1 MHLCGRSRGGARE
14 PPPPTPL
21 FLDQTYFFG
30 RPGPSL
36 MDDHPFPP
44 PPPHTPPY
52 LKVRIRHCIFYRGT
66 YSEQRGHTM
75 CQVVSRRRA
84 KTMENYRIVRP
95 EKRSWSLTRGGR
107 YREIL
112 KFCRALTG
120 KNLVSVLDPEWSC
133 WRVVAYE
140 KWWSHMEVRQYHVYS
155 LLLFVSSGYHNCF
168 HDLVNAQHN

>member
-1 MHLCGRSRGGARE
+1 
-14 PPPPTPL
+14 
-21 FLDQTYFFG
+21 
-30 RPGPSL
+30 
-36 MDDHPFPP
+36 
-44 PPPHTPPY
+44 
-52 LKVRIRHCIFYRGT
+52 
-66 YSEQRGHTM
+66 M
-75 CQVVSRRRA
+75 CHVVSHRRA
-84 KTMENYRIVRP
+84 ITMENYRIVRP

-155 LLLFVSSGYHNCF
+155 LLLFVSSGPQNCF
-168 HDLVNAQHN
+168 HDLVNAQHNSLHIRLGYETLFKL